1 MDKSKENQIPNS
13 PESSFS
19 NRSVKSR
26 RFKKMMNALPK
37 SPKKR
42 NEIVQTLSWK
52 FNLRIA
58 LHSKNSGRP
67 ENNLSEAKVE
77 RLCQFMNRPNITCKN
92 AGKKINDILVK
103 RIAKAS
109 SFLFVTIYG
118 Q

>member
-1 MDKSKENQIPNS
+1 
-13 PESSFS
+13 
-19 NRSVKSR
+19 
-26 RFKKMMNALPK
+26 MMNALPK